1 MCQLLGMNCNI
12 PTDVCFSFEG
22 FSRRGGATDNHKDG
36 WGIAFFE
43 GAGCRLFID
52 SKSTLES
59 PVAELVKKYP
69 IHSMNVIAHIRKA
82 TQGAVALENC
92 HPFMRE
98 LWGQYWI
105 FAHNGDLKDFWPPQR
120 SYYRPVGGTD
130 SERAFCYMLD
140 QLRAASPLAPL
151 AFAELYQRL
160 NELSAQ
166 IGALGAFNYLLSNGD
181 YLFVHCA
188 TDLAYVVRKAP
199 FSTAHLVDQDLT
211 VDFSQITTPN
221 DRVAVIATKPLTDNE
236 KWTTLKPGEL
246 LAFHMGEPV
255 SVSM

>member
-1 MCQLLGMNCNI
+1 MNCNI

-22 FSRRGGATDNHKDG
+22 FSQRGGATDNHKDG

-43 GAGCRLFID
+43 GPGCRLFID

-120 SYYRPVGGTD
+120 SYYRPVGATD
-130 SERAFCYMLD
+130 SERAFCYLLD

-151 AFAELYQRL
+151 AFGELYQRL
-160 NELSAQ
+160 NELSVQ
-166 IGALGAFNYLLSNGD
+166 IGAHGAFNYLLSNGD

-188 TDLAYVVRKAP
+188 KDLAYLVRKAP

-211 VDFSQITTPN
+211 VDFSQITKPN

-255 SVSM
+255 SVSI